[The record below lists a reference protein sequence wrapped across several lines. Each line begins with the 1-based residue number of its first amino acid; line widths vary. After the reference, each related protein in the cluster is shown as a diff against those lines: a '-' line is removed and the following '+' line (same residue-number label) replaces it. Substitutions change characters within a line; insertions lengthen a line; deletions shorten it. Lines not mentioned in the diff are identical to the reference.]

1 MIVIDSIIAL
11 LIPVAAYVLVGAVMD
26 YLEQGGKK

>member
-11 LIPVAAYVLVGAVMD
+11 CIPVACYVLVGAVMD